1 MFLPRASPPIQFSRL
16 NRRNSM
22 SDRKREYVPSVKMV
36 DDEIKYFVLFNEKS
50 NGLIEVEVNKIIF
63 LMFFG
68 VHKLKIIS
76 NQKLYYI
83 VFEDN
88 LIKCELQLSKEEY
101 RIFFSFKS
109 EETRY
114 KNIYDRYIEHSK
126 QTDETMQKRVLVKPE
141 RVEDIV
147 YKKILR
153 EEINKALESLNDTQ
167 RKRFVSYYL
176 NDMTYEEIALE
187 DDCSKQAVKYSIDIA
202 KKHLREK
209 LKKFN
214 F

>member
-1 MFLPRASPPIQFSRL
+1 
-16 NRRNSM
+16 
-22 SDRKREYVPSVKMV
+22 
-36 DDEIKYFVLFNEKS
+36 
-50 NGLIEVEVNKIIF
+50 
-63 LMFFG
+63 
-68 VHKLKIIS
+68 
-76 NQKLYYI
+76 
-83 VFEDN
+83 
-88 LIKCELQLSKEEY
+88 
-101 RIFFSFKS
+101 
-109 EETRY
+109 
-114 KNIYDRYIEHSK
+114 
-126 QTDETMQKRVLVKPE
+126 MQKRVLVKPE